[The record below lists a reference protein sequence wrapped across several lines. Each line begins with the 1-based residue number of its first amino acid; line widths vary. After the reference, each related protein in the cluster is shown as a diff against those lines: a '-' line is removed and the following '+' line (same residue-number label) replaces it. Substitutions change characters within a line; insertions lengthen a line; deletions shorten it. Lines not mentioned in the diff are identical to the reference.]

1 MSLTFQNTLTGKN
14 ETFEPLDASNVRLY
28 VCGPTVYDFAHIGNA
43 RPIVVFDVLYR
54 VLRQV
59 YGASAVRYTR
69 NITDVDD
76 KIIDRAMESG
86 EDIDALT
93 QRTTEIFHADIAALN
108 ALPPDDEPRCTAY
121 IPQMVTM
128 IEELIAKGHAYEAE
142 GHVLFAIDSYADYG
156 RLSKRDMEDMI
167 AGARIEVAPYK
178 RNPGDFVLW
187 KPSRDDQPGW
197 PSPWGRGRPGWHIE
211 CSAMARET
219 LGVSFDIHAGGL
231 DLIFPHHENEIAQ
244 SCCANG
250 QEMAHTW
257 LHNGF
262 VTVNDDKMSKSLGNF
277 YTVHQLL
284 DEGIPGEAIRMVLLS
299 AHYRGPMDFN
309 KDKIAEAKT
318 QLNRMYRALEGFSG
332 TPAEAPKVLA
342 ALSDDLNS
350 PLALAELHALVTEI
364 NKAETAEQ
372 RAELQAK
379 LKGAGDLMGLLQQDP
394 KAWFQGT
401 SAGQLKAEEIEAMI
415 QARIDARAAK
425 DFAKADALRDALI
438 ADGIELLDRPGGKTE
453 WRRL

>member
-1 MSLTFQNTLTGKN
+1 MSLTFQNTLTGKL
-14 ETFEPLDASNVRLY
+14 EAFAPLDPNKVRLY
-28 VCGPTVYDFAHIGNA
+28 ACGPTVYDYAHVGNA
-43 RPIVVFDVLYR
+43 RPIVVFDTLYR

-59 YGASAVRYTR
+59 YGVGAVHYTR

-76 KIIDRAMESG
+76 KIIDRAQENGES
-86 EDIDALT
+86 IDALT
-93 QRTTEIFHADIAALN
+93 QRTTDNFHADIAALN
-108 ALPPDDEPRCTAY
+108 ALAPDDEPRCTAY
-121 IPQMVTM
+121 IPQMVAM

-142 GHVLFAIDSYADYG
+142 GHALFAIESYADYG

-178 RNPGDFVLW
+178 RHPGDFVLW
-187 KPSRDDQPGW
+187 KPSREDQPGW

-219 LGVSFDIHAGGL
+219 LGASFDIHAGGL

-262 VTVNDDKMSKSLGNF
+262 LTVNGEKMSKSLGNF
-277 YTVHQLL
+277 FTVHELL
-284 DEGIPGEAIRMVLLS
+284 EEGTPGEAIRLVLLS
-299 AHYRGPMDFN
+299 AHYRAPMDFN
-309 KDKIAEAKT
+309 KDKIADAKT
-318 QLNRMYRALEGFSG
+318 QLNRMYRALEGFEGQASS
-332 TPAEAPKVLA
+332 APKVLA
-342 ALSDDLNS
+342 ALGDDLNS
-350 PLALAELHALVTEI
+350 PLALAEMHALVTEI
-364 NKAETAEQ
+364 NKAEPEEKQA
-372 RAELQAK
+372 LQAQ
-379 LKGAGDLMGLLQQDP
+379 LKGGGDLLGLLQNDP
-394 KAWFQGT
+394 KAWFQGA
-401 SAGQLKAEEIEAMI
+401 SAGGFSAEEIEAMI

-425 DFAKADALRDALI
+425 DFAKADALRDALV